1 MEYQKVISFLDNI
14 RNQLSRFKTKNW
26 VKINWDKPR
35 GTHNKDNQIRFET
48 LMLRIS
54 LCDYNDAYLLARGTI
69 TLRQQLKVKQIM
81 LSIRR

>member
-1 MEYQKVISFLDNI
+1 MEYQKVIIFLDNI
-14 RNQLSRFKTKNW
+14 RNQLSRFKIKNW
-26 VKINWDKPR
+26 VKINDKPR
-35 GTHNKDNQIRFET
+35 GTYNKDNQIRFET

>member
-1 MEYQKVISFLDNI
+1 MEYQKVINFLDNI

-26 VKINWDKPR
+26 VKINDKPQ

-54 LCDYNDAYLLARGTI
+54 LCDYNDAYLLATGTI
-69 TLRQQLKVKQIM
+69 TLRQQFKVKQIM